1 MFLIHLHQFLTRL
14 LKANFPCRC
23 ITLEQASEFR
33 LHVSFS
39 GILYSLF
46 LVQPSPTS
54 PPHCVENF
62 PRSSS
67 PWSVLFRIFVD
78 ATETLHLLEHLCEL
92 RVPRPS
98 RLTHK
103 DRYKDTSTVST
114 SGPRATGR
122 SQRLFENDMAS
133 SLPRSPPP
141 DPSQRS
147 KNGLEG
153 ALRAPRWIFKFEGK
167 RAATGLSGG
176 PMREVG
182 VQKLGKSCSGS
193 VRRLF
198 RESKIHRI

>member
-1 MFLIHLHQFLTRL
+1 MLRTS
-14 LKANFPCRC
+14 A
-23 ITLEQASEFR
+23 TLNK
-33 LHVSFS
+33 
-39 GILYSLF
+39 
-46 LVQPSPTS
+46 PT
-54 PPHCVENF
+54 
-62 PRSSS
+62 
-67 PWSVLFRIFVD
+67 SVLFRIFVD

-98 RLTHK
+98 GLTHK

-122 SQRLFENDMAS
+122 SQRLFENEMAS
-133 SLPRSPPP
+133 SLARSPPP
-141 DPSQRS
+141 DPSQRT

-176 PMREVG
+176 LMREVG

>member
-1 MFLIHLHQFLTRL
+1 MLRTSATLI
-14 LKANFPCRC
+14 K
-23 ITLEQASEFR
+23 
-33 LHVSFS
+33 
-39 GILYSLF
+39 
-46 LVQPSPTS
+46 PT
-54 PPHCVENF
+54 
-62 PRSSS
+62 
-67 PWSVLFRIFVD
+67 SVLFRILVD

-92 RVPRPS
+92 TVPRAQCDPS
-98 RLTHK
+98 GLTHK

-122 SQRLFENDMAS
+122 SQRLFENEMAS
-133 SLPRSPPP
+133 LLARSPPP
-141 DPSQRS
+141 DPSQRT

>member
-1 MFLIHLHQFLTRL
+1 MRYPYRWIGRDLNNIGKLLRTQTNSRIVRYLHFSDQFSHLLTRL

-98 RLTHK
+98 ALTHE

-122 SQRLFENDMAS
+122 SQRLFENEMAS
-133 SLPRSPPP
+133 SLARSPPP
-141 DPSQRS
+141 DPSQRT

-153 ALRAPRWIFKFEGK
+153 AL
-167 RAATGLSGG
+167 
-176 PMREVG
+176 
-182 VQKLGKSCSGS
+182 
-193 VRRLF
+193 
-198 RESKIHRI
+198 